1 MQKIL
6 IIQTAFIGDVI
17 LATPLIDSLH
27 VQFPNSK
34 IDFLVKNGNQ
44 NLLINHPNLN
54 RVLVFD
60 KSKKIKSLLALLKE
74 IRKEKYDLVVNL
86 QRFFSSGLLTA
97 FSCAK
102 EKRGFKKNPLSF
114 LFTKSFDHIVNN
126 GLHEVERN
134 LALIEDLCKKTFKSP
149 KLYPSA
155 IDFDK
160 ISTFQSKSYYCIA
173 PSSVWFTKQAPKSVW
188 IKTIHSIKDKN
199 AIIYLIGGSEDFN
212 LCEEISIE
220 IKNIEIKNL
229 AGKLS
234 LMESAALIK
243 GAIRTFVNDS
253 GPLHLASAMNAPVTV
268 YFCST
273 SPSFGFGPLSDD
285 SEIIEVKNLSCK
297 PCGLHG
303 YKSCPKGHFEC
314 GDLLLED

>member
-17 LATPLIDSLH
+17 LATPLKESLRL
-27 VQFPNSK
+27 QFPNSK

-60 KSKKIKSLLALLKE
+60 KSKKIKSLIALLME
-74 IRKEKYDLVVNL
+74 IRKEKYDLVINL

-97 FSCAK
+97 FSGAK

-114 LFTKSFDHIVNN
+114 LFTKSFDHTVNN

-134 LALIEDLCKKTFKSP
+134 LALIEDLCTKTFKSP
-149 KLYPSA
+149 KLYPSPS
-155 IDFDK
+155 DFDK
-160 ISTFQSKSYYCIA
+160 ISTFQSKNYYCIA

-188 IKTIHSIKDKN
+188 IKTINSIKDKI

-220 IKNIEIKNL
+220 IKNIEVKNL

-314 GDLLLED
+314 GEKLL

>member
-17 LATPLIDSLH
+17 LATPLIETLRL
-27 VQFPNSK
+27 QFPNSK

-60 KSKKIKSLLALLKE
+60 KSKKIISLLALLME

-97 FSCAK
+97 FSGAK

-114 LFTKSFDHIVNN
+114 LFTKSFDHTVNN

-134 LALIEDLCKKTFKSP
+134 LALIEDLCTKTFKSP
-149 KLYPSA
+149 KFYPSA
-155 IDFDK
+155 SDFDK

-220 IKNIEIKNL
+220 IKNIEIENL

-303 YKSCPKGHFEC
+303 YKTCPKGHFEC

>member
-17 LATPLIDSLH
+17 LATPLIETLRL
-27 VQFPNSK
+27 QFPNSK

-54 RVLVFD
+54 IVLAFD

-74 IRKEKYDLVVNL
+74 IRKEKYDLAINL

-97 FSCAK
+97 FSGAK
-102 EKRGFKKNPLSF
+102 DKRGFKKNPLSF
-114 LFTKSFDHIVNN
+114 LFTKSFDHTVNN

-134 LALIEDLCKKTFKSP
+134 SALIEDLCKKPFKSP

-155 IDFDK
+155 SDFDK
-160 ISTFQSKSYYCIA
+160 ISSFQSKSYYCIA

-212 LCEEISIE
+212 LCEEISFE
-220 IKNIEIKNL
+220 IKNIEVKNL

-314 GDLLLED
+314 GEKLL

>member
-1 MQKIL
+1 MEKIL

-17 LATPLIDSLH
+17 LATPLIDTLH
-27 VQFPNSK
+27 LQFPNAK
-34 IDFLVKNGNQ
+34 IDFLVKKGNE

-54 RVLVFD
+54 KVLLLN
-60 KSKKIKSLLALLKE
+60 KAKKIRSIFSLIKE
-74 IRKEKYDLVVNL
+74 IRKEKYDLVINL

-97 FSCAK
+97 FSAAK

-114 LFTKSFDHIVNN
+114 LFTKSFDHQINN

-134 LALIEDLCKKTFKSP
+134 SAIIEDLCDKLNKKP
-149 KLYPSA
+149 KLYPSES
-155 IDFDK
+155 DFENIFSFK
-160 ISTFQSKSYYCIA
+160 KEPYYCIA

-188 IKTIHSIKDKN
+188 IKTIKSIKDKN
-199 AIIYLIGGSEDFN
+199 AKIYLIGGYEDFN
-212 LCEEISIE
+212 VCQEICQEIE
-220 IKNIEIKNL
+220 NKEVQNL

-243 GAIRTFVNDS
+243 GAKRTFVNDS
-253 GPLHLASAMNAPVTV
+253 GPLHLASSMNAPVTV

-273 SPSFGFGPLSDD
+273 SPSFGFGPLSDE
-285 SEIIEVKNLSCK
+285 SVVIEVENLSCK

-303 YKSCPKGHFEC
+303 YQSCPKGHFKC
-314 GDLLLED
+314 GENLL

>member
-17 LATPLIDSLH
+17 LATPLIETLRL
-27 VQFPNSK
+27 QFPNSK

-60 KSKKIKSLLALLKE
+60 KSKKIKSLIALLME
-74 IRKEKYDLVVNL
+74 IRKEKYDLVINL

-97 FSCAK
+97 FSGAK

-114 LFTKSFDHIVNN
+114 LFTKSFDHTVNN

-134 LALIEDLCKKTFKSP
+134 LALIEDLCTKTFKSP

-155 IDFDK
+155 SDFDK
-160 ISTFQSKSYYCIA
+160 ISTFKSKSYYCIA

-212 LCEEISIE
+212 LCEEIYIE
-220 IKNIEIKNL
+220 IKNIEIENL

-314 GDLLLED
+314 GEKLL

>member
-17 LATPLIDSLH
+17 LATPLIETLRL
-27 VQFPNSK
+27 QFPNSK

-60 KSKKIKSLLALLKE
+60 KSKKIKSLLALLME
-74 IRKEKYDLVVNL
+74 IRKEKYDLAINL

-97 FSCAK
+97 FSRAK

-114 LFTKSFDHIVNN
+114 LFTKSFDHTVNN

-134 LALIEDLCKKTFKSP
+134 SALIEDLCKKAIKSP

-155 IDFDK
+155 SDFDK
-160 ISTFQSKSYYCIA
+160 ISTFQSKNYYCIA
-173 PSSVWFTKQAPKSVW
+173 PSSVWFTKQAPKSVF
-188 IKTIHSIKDKN
+188 IKTINSIKDKN

-212 LCEEISIE
+212 LCEEISFE
-220 IKNIEIKNL
+220 IKNIEVKNL

-314 GDLLLED
+314 GEKLL

>member
-1 MQKIL
+1 MLKIL

-17 LATPLIDSLH
+17 LATPLIETLRL
-27 VQFPNSK
+27 QFPNSK

-60 KSKKIKSLLALLKE
+60 KSKKIKSLQVLLKE
-74 IRKEKYDLVVNL
+74 IREEKYDLVVNL

-97 FSCAK
+97 FSGAK
-102 EKRGFKKNPLSF
+102 EKRGFKKNPVSF
-114 LFTKSFDHIVNN
+114 LFTKSFDHTVNN

-134 LALIEDLCKKTFKSP
+134 LALINDLCKKRFKSP

-155 IDFDK
+155 SDFDK

-188 IKTIHSIKDKN
+188 IKTINSIKDKN

-212 LCEEISIE
+212 LCEEISFE
-220 IKNIEIKNL
+220 TKNIKVKNL

-314 GDLLLED
+314 GELPLWD

>member
-17 LATPLIDSLH
+17 LATPLIETLH
-27 VQFPNSK
+27 IEFPNSK
-34 IDFLVKNGNQ
+34 IDFLVKKGNQ

-54 RVLVFD
+54 KVLVFD
-60 KSKKIKSLLALLKE
+60 KSKKIRSLLSLLKE
-74 IRKEKYDLVVNL
+74 IRKEKYDLVINL

-97 FSCAK
+97 FSAAK

-114 LFTKSFDHIVNN
+114 LFTKSFDHQINN

-134 LALIEDLCKKTFKSP
+134 LAIIEDLCEKSNKKP

-155 IDFDK
+155 SDFES
-160 ISTFQSKSYYCIA
+160 ISSFQKESYYCIA

-188 IKTIHSIKDKN
+188 IKTIDSIKDTN
-199 AIIYLIGGSEDFN
+199 ARIYLIGGSEDFN
-212 LCEEISIE
+212 LCQEICQEIE
-220 IKNIEIKNL
+220 GKEVQNL

-243 GAIRTFVNDS
+243 GAKRTFVNDS

-273 SPSFGFGPLSDD
+273 SPSFGFGPLSED
-285 SEIIEVKNLSCK
+285 SVVIEVKNLSCK

-303 YKSCPKGHFEC
+303 HQSCPKGHFKC
-314 GDLLLED
+314 GKNLL

>member
-17 LATPLIDSLH
+17 LATPLIETLRL
-27 VQFPNSK
+27 QFPNSK

-60 KSKKIKSLLALLKE
+60 KSKKIKSLIALLME
-74 IRKEKYDLVVNL
+74 IRKEKYDLVINL

-97 FSCAK
+97 FSGAK

-114 LFTKSFDHIVNN
+114 LFTKSFDHTVNN

-134 LALIEDLCKKTFKSP
+134 LALIEDLCTKTFKSP

-155 IDFDK
+155 SDFDK

-212 LCEEISIE
+212 LCEEICIE
-220 IKNIEIKNL
+220 IKNTEVKNL

>member
-1 MQKIL
+1 M
-6 IIQTAFIGDVI
+6 AEA
-17 LATPLIDSLH
+17 LAQLDNAEVH
-27 VQFPNSK
+27 
-34 IDFLVKNGNQ
+34 FLVRKGNE
-44 NLLINHPNLN
+44 
-54 RVLVFD
+54 
-60 KSKKIKSLLALLKE
+60 SLLENNPFIDRIWIWKKQQNKLRNLVQLGNK
-74 IRKEKYDLVVNL
+74 IRKEKFDCVINL
-86 QRFFSSGLLTA
+86 QRFASTGFLTWRSGALKKIGFQENPFSFCFSS
-97 FSCAK
+97 K
-102 EKRGFKKNPLSF
+102 FK
-114 LFTKSFDHIVNN
+114 HEVNN

-134 LALIEDLCKKTFKSP
+134 SALIEDLCKKTFKSP
-149 KLYPSA
+149 KLFPSA
-155 IDFDK
+155 SDFDK

-212 LCEEISIE
+212 LCEEISFE
-220 IKNIEIKNL
+220 IKNIEVKNL

-314 GDLLLED
+314 GEKLL

>member
-17 LATPLIDSLH
+17 LATPLIETLRL
-27 VQFPNSK
+27 QFPNTK

-74 IRKEKYDLVVNL
+74 IRKEKYDLVINL

-97 FSCAK
+97 FSGAK
-102 EKRGFKKNPLSF
+102 DKRGFKKNPLSF
-114 LFTKSFDHIVNN
+114 LFTKSFDHTVNN

-134 LALIEDLCKKTFKSP
+134 SALIEDLCKKTYISP

-155 IDFDK
+155 SDFDK
-160 ISTFQSKSYYCIA
+160 ISTFQSKNYYCIA

-220 IKNIEIKNL
+220 IKNTEVKNL

-285 SEIIEVKNLSCK
+285 SEIKEVKNLSCK

-314 GDLLLED
+314 GEKLL

>member
-17 LATPLIDSLH
+17 LATPLIESLH
-27 VQFPNSK
+27 IEFPTSK
-34 IDFLVKNGNQ
+34 INFLVKKGNE
-44 NLLINHPNLN
+44 NLLVNHPNLN
-54 RVLVFD
+54 EVLVFD
-60 KSKKIKSLLALLKE
+60 KSKKIKSLLVLLNE

-97 FSCAK
+97 FSGAK

-114 LFTKSFDHIVNN
+114 LFTNSFDHTVNN

-134 LALIEDLCKKTFKSP
+134 LAIIKDLCRKIFKSP

-155 IDFDK
+155 SDFDK
-160 ISTFQSKSYYCIA
+160 ISSFQSKSYYCIA

-188 IKTIHSIKDKN
+188 IKTINSIKDKN

-220 IKNIEIKNL
+220 IKDIEVKNL

-243 GAIRTFVNDS
+243 GANRTFVNDS
-253 GPLHLASAMNAPVTV
+253 GPLHLASGMNAPVTA

-285 SEIIEVKNLSCK
+285 SVIIEVKNLSCK

-314 GDLLLED
+314 GEKLL

>member
-17 LATPLIDSLH
+17 LATPLIETLRL
-27 VQFPNSK
+27 QFPNSK

-74 IRKEKYDLVVNL
+74 IRKEKYDLVINL

-97 FSCAK
+97 FSGAK

-114 LFTKSFDHIVNN
+114 LFTKSFDHTVNN

-134 LALIEDLCKKTFKSP
+134 LALIEDLFKKTFKSP

-155 IDFDK
+155 SDFDK
-160 ISTFQSKSYYCIA
+160 ISTFQSKIYYCIA

-188 IKTIHSIKDKN
+188 IKTINSIKDKN

-220 IKNIEIKNL
+220 IKNIEVKNL

-285 SEIIEVKNLSCK
+285 SEIIEVKYLSCK

-314 GDLLLED
+314 GEKLL

>member
-1 MQKIL
+1 MRKIL

-17 LATPLIDSLH
+17 LATPLIETLNENYPEA
-27 VQFPNSK
+27 Q
-34 IDFLVKNGNQ
+34 IDFLLKKGNE
-44 NLLINHPNLN
+44 NLLLQHPKLSA
-54 RVLVFD
+54 VLLFD
-60 KSKKIKSLLALLKE
+60 KTQKIKSIFKLLGE
-74 IRKEKYDLVVNL
+74 IRGNKYDFVFNL
-86 QRFFSSGLLTA
+86 HRYLSSGILTSFSSA
-97 FSCAK
+97 QK
-102 EKRGFKKNPLSF
+102 KYGFKKNPLAF
-114 LFTKSFDHIVNN
+114 LFSRSFN
-126 GLHEVERN
+126 HEIGTGTHETDRN
-134 LALIEDLCKKTFKSP
+134 LSLIKPFCDNLSRRP
-149 KLYPSA
+149 KIYPSA
-155 IDFDK
+155 SDFDK
-160 ISTFQSKSYYCIA
+160 ISSFQSKSYYCIA

-212 LCEEISIE
+212 LCEEISFE
-220 IKNIEIKNL
+220 IKNIEVINL

-303 YKSCPKGHFEC
+303 HQSCPKGHFEC
-314 GDLLLED
+314 GEKLL

>member
-17 LATPLIDSLH
+17 LATPLIETLRL
-27 VQFPNSK
+27 QFPNSK

-54 RVLVFD
+54 IVLAFD

-74 IRKEKYDLVVNL
+74 IRKEKYDLVINL

-97 FSCAK
+97 FSGAK
-102 EKRGFKKNPLSF
+102 DKRGFKKNPLSF
-114 LFTKSFDHIVNN
+114 LFTKSFDHTVNN

-134 LALIEDLCKKTFKSP
+134 SALIEDLCKKPFKSP

-155 IDFDK
+155 SDFDK
-160 ISTFQSKSYYCIA
+160 ISSFQSKSYYCIA

-212 LCEEISIE
+212 LCEEISFE
-220 IKNIEIKNL
+220 IKNIEVKNL

-314 GDLLLED
+314 GEKLL